1 MALVGSVLVDRVKRN
16 PAPVI
21 AVVGGL
27 VLLRIVLRRR
37 GQP

>member
-1 MALVGSVLVDRVKRN
+1 VSLVGSVLFDRVKRN

-27 VLLRIVLRRR
+27 VLLRLVLRRR
-37 GQP
+37 